1 MVTGT
6 ATIDAWMN
14 EKTVLVSLL
23 FLPTKLSSLFP
34 KRQRKSIEETRRRR
48 IPISLF
54 AAINYFECFSLC
66 CRNKQAT
73 RAHRGSFTSLS
84 GTSLL
89 YTTSTDDAMITPK
102 EPLRKA
108 LLFLEHFLWGE
119 FAPFYTL
126 HQKDQNLR
134 YTTTYYAQSKHA
146 QNWLLLKSSIP
157 QTRLKRYCCLIR
169 AWYRLCGGAY
179 HRHCSSFTLH

>member
-1 MVTGT
+1 
-6 ATIDAWMN
+6 MN

-84 GTSLL
+84 GTLLL

-108 LLFLEHFLWGE
+108 LLFWNIFCGGNVLL
-119 FAPFYTL
+119 FYPSSKGPKFTI
-126 HQKDQNLR
+126 N
-134 YTTTYYAQSKHA
+134 YYI
-146 QNWLLLKSSIP
+146 LLKIK
-157 QTRLKRYCCLIR
+157 TRTELTASNAQYSTN
-169 AWYRLCGGAY
+169 A
-179 HRHCSSFTLH
+179 S

>member
-1 MVTGT
+1 
-6 ATIDAWMN
+6 MN

-73 RAHRGSFTSLS
+73 RVHRGSLTSLS

-108 LLFLEHFLWGE
+108 LLFLNIF
-119 FAPFYTL
+119 
-126 HQKDQNLR
+126 
-134 YTTTYYAQSKHA
+134 
-146 QNWLLLKSSIP
+146 
-157 QTRLKRYCCLIR
+157 
-169 AWYRLCGGAY
+169 CGGNVLLFFP
-179 HRHCSSFTLH
+179 SSNGPKFTIHYYILRSIKTRTELTASEKQYSTNAS

>member
-1 MVTGT
+1 
-6 ATIDAWMN
+6 MN
-14 EKTVLVSLL
+14 EKTAVSLL
-23 FLPTKLSSLFP
+23 FLPTKLSSPFGN

-84 GTSLL
+84 GTLLL
-89 YTTSTDDAMITPK
+89 YTTSTDDTMITPK

-108 LLFLEHFLWGE
+108 LLFWNIFCGG
-119 FAPFYTL
+119 
-126 HQKDQNLR
+126 N
-134 YTTTYYAQSKHA
+134 
-146 QNWLLLKSSIP
+146 LLLLP
-157 QTRLKRYCCLIR
+157 FFKRTKIYDKLLHIT
-169 AWYRLCGGAY
+169 LNQNT
-179 HRHCSSFTLH
+179 HRPDCF

>member
-1 MVTGT
+1 
-6 ATIDAWMN
+6 MN
-14 EKTVLVSLL
+14 EKTVVSLL
-23 FLPTKLSSLFP
+23 FLPTKLSSPFGN

-84 GTSLL
+84 GTLLL

-108 LLFLEHFLWGE
+108 LLFWNIF
-119 FAPFYTL
+119 
-126 HQKDQNLR
+126 
-134 YTTTYYAQSKHA
+134 
-146 QNWLLLKSSIP
+146 
-157 QTRLKRYCCLIR
+157 
-169 AWYRLCGGAY
+169 CGGN
-179 HRHCSSFTLH
+179 CSFYPSSKGPKFTINYYILRSIKTRTELTASDA

>member
-1 MVTGT
+1 
-6 ATIDAWMN
+6 MN
-14 EKTVLVSLL
+14 EKTAVSLL
-23 FLPTKLSSLFP
+23 FLPTKLSSPFGN

-84 GTSLL
+84 GTLLL
-89 YTTSTDDAMITPK
+89 YTTSTDDTMITPK

-108 LLFLEHFLWGE
+108 LLFWNIFCGG
-119 FAPFYTL
+119 
-126 HQKDQNLR
+126 N
-134 YTTTYYAQSKHA
+134 
-146 QNWLLLKSSIP
+146 LLLYPSSKGPKFTINYYILRSIK
-157 QTRLKRYCCLIR
+157 TRTGLT
-169 AWYRLCGGAY
+169 ASDA
-179 HRHCSSFTLH
+179 

>member
-1 MVTGT
+1 
-6 ATIDAWMN
+6 MN

-108 LLFLEHFLWGE
+108 LLFWNIFCGG
-119 FAPFYTL
+119 
-126 HQKDQNLR
+126 N
-134 YTTTYYAQSKHA
+134 
-146 QNWLLLKSSIP
+146 LLLYPSSKGPKFTINYYILRSIK
-157 QTRLKRYCCLIR
+157 TRTDLT
-169 AWYRLCGGAY
+169 ASDA
-179 HRHCSSFTLH
+179 

>member
-1 MVTGT
+1 
-6 ATIDAWMN
+6 MN
-14 EKTVLVSLL
+14 EKTAVSLL
-23 FLPTKLSSLFP
+23 FLPTKLSSPFGN

-73 RAHRGSFTSLS
+73 RVHRGSLTSLS

-102 EPLRKA
+102 EPIRKA
-108 LLFLEHFLWGE
+108 LLFLNIF
-119 FAPFYTL
+119 
-126 HQKDQNLR
+126 
-134 YTTTYYAQSKHA
+134 
-146 QNWLLLKSSIP
+146 
-157 QTRLKRYCCLIR
+157 
-169 AWYRLCGGAY
+169 CGGNVLLFFP
-179 HRHCSSFTLH
+179 SSKGPKFTIRYYVLRSIKTRTELTASDAQYSTNAS